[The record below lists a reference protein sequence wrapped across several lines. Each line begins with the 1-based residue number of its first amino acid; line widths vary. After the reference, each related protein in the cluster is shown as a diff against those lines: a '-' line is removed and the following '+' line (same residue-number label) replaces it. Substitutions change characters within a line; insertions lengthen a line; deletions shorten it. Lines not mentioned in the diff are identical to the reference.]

1 MLSSLCVLIFDGIDD
16 QFALKN
22 SHVLTAAIFFFT
34 DTPPSGYGKTMMHHG
49 YDNIRRS
56 AILISFRPPA
66 EKPMKNFA
74 VVFST
79 IFLLAGCSS
88 TAEKPPK
95 RTESE
100 FMGGGIT
107 LVYSSKGVLTGIVS
121 TATAPVIGNLPSSID
136 LAVSVATLKARRQI
150 AEFIQVEVSSDR
162 FMTTVSKDLQ
172 QSDNVNDT
180 ENQQVTTE
188 IVNQLRDNIRQRSN
202 QIMRGTVVE
211 KEDFNSM
218 TKTVTVTVSAG
229 EKQSDSARALR
240 GMVTR

>member
-1 MLSSLCVLIFDGIDD
+1 
-16 QFALKN
+16 
-22 SHVLTAAIFFFT
+22 
-34 DTPPSGYGKTMMHHG
+34 
-49 YDNIRRS
+49 
-56 AILISFRPPA
+56 
-66 EKPMKNFA
+66 
-74 VVFST
+74 
-79 IFLLAGCSS
+79 
-88 TAEKPPK
+88 
-95 RTESE
+95 
-100 FMGGGIT
+100 MGGGIA
-107 LVYSSKGVLTGIVS
+107 LIYSPKGVLTGIAS

-150 AEFIQVEVSSDR
+150 AEFIQVEISSDR

-172 QSDNVNDT
+172 QSDNLNDT